1 MKFIK
6 EKCFEDIKNGYT
18 VDKHKKYCCNYCGAV
33 FEDGEIFPIDGHFYR
48 AEKAV
53 QIHIQ
58 KEHQS
63 VFEKLLQL
71 DKKESGMTEVQ
82 KTLLQCIYEGKN
94 DKEIA
99 AITNTSASTVRH
111 QRFVFREK
119 ARQAKIFLAL
129 YELAIE
135 KMEEYQGGLCEN
147 VLQEEKQESALE
159 ENKGE

>member
-18 VDKHKKYCCNYCGAV
+18 KDKHKRYCCNYCDAV
-33 FEDGEIFPIDGHFYR
+33 FEDGEIFPIDGHFYL

-58 KEHQS
+58 KEHRS

-82 KTLLQCIYEGKN
+82 KTLLQYIYEGKN

-99 AITNTSASTVRH
+99 ALTNTSASTVRH

-129 YELAIE
+129 YELALE
-135 KMEEYQGGLCEN
+135 RMEEHQIGICDN
-147 VLQEEKQESALE
+147 VLQEEKQEFITE
-159 ENKGE
+159 ENENN